1 MRLDKRIKKAA
12 GIGLGALALV
22 VAGGGYYHFHVNTDT
37 PDFALKTIEQSI
49 KEHDTKTFHSVV
61 NVDGVL
67 ASSYDGFVE
76 VVTSPD
82 VVTMA
87 DTRDVIK
94 DFTQMLRD
102 PMLMS
107 LKAAIDSY
115 VATGNLDAEKN
126 AGVIELLDRMGL
138 KDAEVRDIKSV
149 RINDANRNE
158 AFADLIIFQSELDRE
173 FPLQLI
179 LTRVN
184 DKWQVSRV
192 QNFKEYV
199 EQIAKARRAQL
210 DDYLKQSSDINN
222 KHEATMRE
230 AEKEYGA
237 ILSSGNLAEDKT
249 RAELKTLIN
258 DTFKKDWQER
268 KQELFTLRVP
278 RDAETLHNLYM
289 KICDTA
295 IDAAQTYSK
304 WIDDRNPATI
314 KEAEEKIHQ
323 VQTLITE
330 AVAIAKRMTS

>member
-1 MRLDKRIKKAA
+1 MDKKIKRAA
-12 GIGLGALALV
+12 GVGLAALALV
-22 VAGGGYYHFHVNTDT
+22 VAGGGYYHFHVDTDT
-37 PDFALKTIEQSI
+37 PNFAIKTIEQAI
-49 KEHDTKTFHSVV
+49 KDHDPKTFHSVV

-67 ASSYDGFVE
+67 ASGYDGFVE

-115 VATGNLDAEKN
+115 VATGDFDAEKN
-126 AGVIELLDRMGL
+126 AGVAELLDRMGL
-138 KDAEVRDIKSV
+138 KGAEVRDV
-149 RINDANRNE
+149 RNVQINDANRKE
-158 AFADLIIFQSELDRE
+158 AFADLIVFQPELDRE
-173 FPLQLI
+173 FPLQFV
-179 LTRVN
+179 LTRGE

-192 QNFKEYV
+192 HNFKEYV
-199 EQIAKARRAQL
+199 EQIAQARRAQL
-210 DDYLKQSSDINN
+210 DDYLKQTGEINN
-222 KHEATMRE
+222 KHEAILRE
-230 AEKEYGA
+230 AEKKYGA
-237 ILSSGNLAEDKT
+237 ILSTGNLSEDKT

-258 DTFKKDWQER
+258 DTFKKDWEER

-278 RDAETLHNLYM
+278 KDAETLHNLYM

-304 WIDDRNPATI
+304 WIDDRNPETI
-314 KEAEEKIHQ
+314 KAAEEKIHQ
-323 VQTLITE
+323 VQTLINE
-330 AVAIAKRMTS
+330 AATIAKRMTS

>member
-1 MRLDKRIKKAA
+1 MDKKIKRAA
-12 GIGLGALALV
+12 GIGIAALALV
-22 VAGGGYYHFHVNTDT
+22 VAGGGYYHFHVDTDS
-37 PDFALKTIEQSI
+37 PNFAIKTIEQSI
-49 KEHDTKTFHSVV
+49 KEHDPKTFHSVV

-67 ASSYDGFVE
+67 ASGYDDFVE

-115 VATGNLDAEKN
+115 VATGNFDAEKN
-126 AGVIELLDRMGL
+126 ASVVELLDRTGL
-138 KDAEVRDIKSV
+138 KSAELRDVRNV
-149 RINDANRNE
+149 QINDANRNE
-158 AFADLIIFQSELDRE
+158 AFADVIIFQPELDRE
-173 FPLQLI
+173 FPLHFV

-199 EQIAKARRAQL
+199 EQIAQARRAQL
-210 DDYLKQSSDINN
+210 DDYLRQSSEINN
-222 KHEATMRE
+222 KHEATLRE
-230 AEKEYGA
+230 AEKKYGA
-237 ILSSGNLAEDKT
+237 ILSTGNLSEEKT

-258 DTFKKDWQER
+258 DTFKKDWEEHKR
-268 KQELFTLRVP
+268 ELFTLRVP
-278 RDAETLHNLYM
+278 KDAETLHNLYM

-304 WIDDRNPATI
+304 WIDDRNPDTI
-314 KEAEEKIHQ
+314 KAAEEKIHQ
-323 VQTLITE
+323 VQTLMTE
-330 AVAIAKRMTS
+330 AAAIAKRMTS

>member
-1 MRLDKRIKKAA
+1 MDKKIKRAA
-12 GIGLGALALV
+12 GVGLAALAIV

-37 PDFALKTIEQSI
+37 PNFAIKTIEQSI
-49 KEHDTKTFHSVV
+49 KDHDPKTFHSVV

-67 ASSYDGFVE
+67 ASGYDGFVE

-115 VATGNLDAEKN
+115 VATGNFDAEKN
-126 AGVIELLDRMGL
+126 AGVVELLDRMGL
-138 KDAEVRDIKSV
+138 KDAEVRDV
-149 RINDANRNE
+149 RNVQINDANRNE
-158 AFADLIIFQSELDRE
+158 AFADLIIFQPELDRE
-173 FPLQLI
+173 FPIQLVLI
-179 LTRVN
+179 RN
-184 DKWQVSRV
+184 EDKWQVSRV

-199 EQIAKARRAQL
+199 EQIAQARRAQL
-210 DDYLKQSSDINN
+210 DDYLKQSGEINN
-222 KHEATMRE
+222 KHEATLRE
-230 AEKEYGA
+230 AEKKYGA
-237 ILSSGNLAEDKT
+237 ILSTGNLSEEKT

-258 DTFKKDWQER
+258 DTFKKDWEEH
-268 KQELFTLRVP
+268 KQELFSLRVP
-278 RDAETLHNLYM
+278 KEAETLHNLYM

-304 WIDDRNPATI
+304 WIDDRNPETI
-314 KEAEEKIHQ
+314 KAAEEKIHQ

-330 AVAIAKRMTS
+330 AATIAKRMTS

>member
-1 MRLDKRIKKAA
+1 MLDKRIKKAA
-12 GIGLGALALV
+12 GVGLAALALV
-22 VAGGGYYHFHVNTDT
+22 VAGGGYYYFHVDTDT
-37 PDFALKTIEQSI
+37 PNFAIKTIEQSI
-49 KEHDTKTFHSVV
+49 KDHDPQTFHSVV

-67 ASSYDGFVE
+67 ASGYDGFVE
-76 VVTSPD
+76 VVTSPN

-115 VATGNLDAEKN
+115 IATGSLNEEKN
-126 AGVIELLDRMGL
+126 AGVVELLDKMGL
-138 KDAEVRDIKSV
+138 KGVEVRDVKNV
-149 RINDANRNE
+149 QINDANRNE
-158 AFADLIIFQSELDRE
+158 AFADLIIFQPELDKE
-173 FPLQLI
+173 FPLQFV
-179 LTRVN
+179 LTRSD

-192 QNFKEYV
+192 QNFKDYV

-210 DDYLKQSSDINN
+210 DDYLKLSSDINN
-222 KHEATMRE
+222 KHEATLHE
-230 AEKEYGA
+230 AEKKYGA
-237 ILSSGNLAEDKT
+237 ILSTGNLTEDKT

-258 DTFKKDWQER
+258 DTFKKDWEEH

-278 RDAETLHNLYM
+278 KDAETLHNLYM

-304 WIDDRNPATI
+304 WIDDRNPETI
-314 KEAEEKIHQ
+314 KAAEDKIHQ
-323 VQTLITE
+323 VQTLINE
-330 AVAIAKRMTS
+330 AATLAKRLAS